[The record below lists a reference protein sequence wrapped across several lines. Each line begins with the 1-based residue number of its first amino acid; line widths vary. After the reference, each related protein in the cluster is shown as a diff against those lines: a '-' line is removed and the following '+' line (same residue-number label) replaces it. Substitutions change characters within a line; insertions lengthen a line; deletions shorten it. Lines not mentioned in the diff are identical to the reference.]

1 VQDVD
6 SINERNAVYNRKIA
20 RAFVSCCQLPWL
32 CIRLYDFFIIPCPGQ
47 IHRRNSAKSGKG
59 NSVAFVNV
67 HVLQPIMR
75 RFYVEH
81 TRRGTRPKLGEVLAQ
96 ALLDAGCSGRFC
108 VCLASVEASEHG
120 ALTCFPATTLD
131 HSTFAW
137 QVPYVQQ
144 LNHQ

>member
-1 VQDVD
+1 MHRAARRSKFSRRRKHNEDRVRLDKSVLMQNSACHGHCCDVQDVD

-20 RAFVSCCQLPWL
+20 RAFVSCCQLSWL

-81 TRRGTRPKLGEVLAQ
+81 TRRGTRP
-96 ALLDAGCSGRFC
+96 
-108 VCLASVEASEHG
+108 
-120 ALTCFPATTLD
+120 
-131 HSTFAW
+131 
-137 QVPYVQQ
+137 
-144 LNHQ
+144 